1 MAEPEVLDTV
11 VDDPEIITTEVN
23 ILSTTRWFFL
33 SKSGKNIST
42 KENNPNVTAL
52 KTGQLSQRMIAKPI
66 PIGAPVLRL
75 TNLIDIFFLPMVC
88 PVCPCRITEL

>member
-1 MAEPEVLDTV
+1 MAEPGVLV
-11 VDDPEIITTEVN
+11 AVAEDPEIITTEVN

-42 KENNPNVTAL
+42 KENKPKVNAL
-52 KTGQLSQRMIAKPI
+52 KTGQLSQRIIAKPI

-75 TNLIDIFFLPMVC
+75 TNLIDIFFLPIVC
-88 PVCPCRITEL
+88 PVCPCRMTEL

>member
-42 KENNPNVTAL
+42 KENNPNVNAL